1 MAGEGAS
8 LSALTVLTAGPA
20 LGAQIVRD
28 GQPKFKTILGAMF
41 MGMGLYV
48 VAMVDADFARW
59 LGIIAAVT
67 SWIVNGGPLFAGI
80 ERALR

>member
-1 MAGEGAS
+1 MEGTS
-8 LSALTVLTAGPA
+8 LTALTVLTVAPA
-20 LGAQIVRD
+20 LGAEIVRS
-28 GQPKFKTILGAMF
+28 GKPRFKTILGGMF

-48 VAMVDADFARW
+48 FAMIDADFARW